1 MKRNL
6 FIFFLFSLT
15 TILIA
20 QGPGEITGHI
30 KDANSKHILP
40 GANIVVLGTLQGAAS
55 DQTGHYNIS
64 NLQIGTYRLEFSYIG
79 YTTQLK
85 TDVVVRSSKPTIL
98 DVELVPENLES
109 ETIVVSAGYF
119 AREKLT
125 QPSVI
130 GLSREEIRRFPGGFE
145 DIVRTVSILPGVSIN
160 PSGGRNDLL
169 VRGGG
174 PAENLY
180 VINNVEV
187 PNINHFGTQGTG
199 SGSLSFI
206 NLDFV
211 DNVLFSAGGFS
222 AQYGEKMSSILSI
235 NMGQGR
241 GDKFGGK
248 ALISATQF
256 GLNVEG
262 PLSSNGNVIFSARQ
276 SYLDLIFKA
285 AGFPFVP
292 VYTDFNLLANYEI
305 SPQDIISIIG
315 LSAIDRI
322 ERNLDTPK
330 NRVFNASILDNTQ
343 NQYIG
348 GLNYR
353 RIHKNGYADLTLSS
367 TLYRFRFSQADTQQV
382 EYFNSKADEAEYLL
396 KGIRFREMSEH
407 INLIFG
413 FNIRL
418 NNNLNRTTFADTIY
432 DRNGLR
438 IPIEKISV
446 KPVNTLDTWTQ
457 TYAAFVETDW
467 DIFKNIN
474 FNLGFRFNYYHA
486 LNNPLYLAPR
496 FALKFQ
502 IDAKHAL
509 KLNLGQYY
517 QSPAP
522 VWLVNPYNKNLKAL
536 QNNMAIIG
544 WDCMIRDD
552 IRFTTE
558 FYYKHY
564 LNLPTGIIANRTDY
578 IVMSN
583 TGSGYGGREDDFQ
596 SFGYFD
602 LNPDAHGNAYGVELL
617 LQKKFSDI
625 PIYGKV
631 GITLSK
637 SEVVAGN
644 GKTYPAQ
651 FDQRFIFNLSAGYK
665 INTSWEISGKFR
677 YFTGIPYTPVYR
689 PSENPVHPG
698 SLQNI
703 PEEYLIS
710 RLEDGHHLDL
720 RVDRYYNFK
729 KWTLILFLDIQN
741 VYNYPIPT
749 IPRYDFWEN
758 TISKTNS
765 IGILPS
771 IGISAE
777 F

>member
-1 MKRNL
+1 MRKIL
-6 FIFFLFSLT
+6 LILLIFTSA
-15 TILIA
+15 A
-20 QGPGEITGHI
+20 QLPAESTGEITGHI

-64 NLQIGTYRLEFSYIG
+64 NLPVGTYRLEFSYIG
-79 YTTQLK
+79 YAIQLK

-119 AREKLT
+119 AREKIT

-130 GLSREEIRRFPGGFE
+130 GLNREEIRRFPGGFE
-145 DIVRTVSILPGVSIN
+145 DVVRTVSILPGVSIN

-222 AQYGEKMSSILSI
+222 AQYGEKMSSIVSI

-241 GDKFGGK
+241 GDKYGGK
-248 ALISATQF
+248 ALVSATQF
-256 GLNVEG
+256 GLNLEG
-262 PLSSNGNVIFSARQ
+262 PLSSKGNVIFSARQ

-285 AGFPFVP
+285 AGFPFIP

-305 SPQDIISIIG
+305 SQQDFISLIG
-315 LSAIDRI
+315 LSAFDRI

-330 NRVFNASILDNTQ
+330 NRVFNATLLDNTQ
-343 NQYIG
+343 NQYIY

-367 TLYRFRFSQADTQQV
+367 SLYRFRFSQADTQQV
-382 EYFNSKADEAEYLL
+382 KYFNSKADELEYVL
-396 KGIRFREMSEH
+396 KGLRFRQMDEH
-407 INLIFG
+407 LSLIFG

-418 NNNLNRTTFADTIY
+418 NNNRNYTAFADTIY

-438 IPIEKISV
+438 IPLQQLQI
-446 KPVNTLDTWTQ
+446 KPVNSLNQWTQ
-457 TYAAFVETDW
+457 TYVVFIETDW
-467 DIFKNIN
+467 HIFSRISLNM
-474 FNLGFRFNYYHA
+474 GVRFNYYHV
-486 LNNPLYLAPR
+486 LDNPTYLAPR
-496 FALKFQ
+496 FALKYQ
-502 IDAKHAL
+502 IDPKHAV

-517 QSPAP
+517 QAPAS
-522 VWLVNPYNKNLKAL
+522 VWLVNPNNKSLKAL
-536 QNNMAIIG
+536 QNNMAIIA
-544 WDCMIRDD
+544 WDCLIRDD
-552 IRFTTE
+552 LRFTSE
-558 FYYKHY
+558 IYYKKY
-564 LNLPTGIIANRTDY
+564 FNLPTGIIPSRTDY

-602 LNPDAHGNAYGVELL
+602 LNSTAEGNGYGLELL

-625 PIYGKV
+625 PLYGKTS
-631 GITLSK
+631 ITLSK
-637 SEVVAGN
+637 SEVIAGN
-644 GKTYPAQ
+644 GKTYPTQ
-651 FDQRFIFNLSAGYK
+651 FDQNFIFNLSAGYK
-665 INTSWEISGKFR
+665 INSRWEISGKFR

-689 PSENPVHPG
+689 PSENPVQPG
-698 SLQNI
+698 VIQNL
-703 PEEYLIS
+703 PEEYLIA
-710 RLEDGHHLDL
+710 RLNEGHHLDL
-720 RVDRYYNFK
+720 RVDRYFNFR
-729 KWTLILFLDIQN
+729 KWTLIFFLDIQN
-741 VYNYPIPT
+741 IYNYPIPT
-749 IPRYDFWEN
+749 IPRYDFWED
-758 TISKTNS
+758 TINRTNS